1 MTRRGDELNEVLKE
15 LRREHREITAP
26 ESLEARLR
34 AAARG
39 AERATG
45 PVAMPRAP
53 VVSFWNWRWGWAM
66 AAVVLLGVGL
76 MIWDMG
82 RRSQAPV
89 QQARVETN
97 SNRAPVE
104 AAQEVAVTDASP
116 AVPDLS
122 QDAVRS
128 AERRRRAEGVTAFME
143 VPGSEGLPAPM
154 ESSIVRVR
162 MAKGDLRQY
171 GFDVPPAATGEMIHA
186 DLYLGEDG
194 LPRAIRLV
202 R

>member
-1 MTRRGDELNEVLKE
+1 MTRRGDELDEVLKE

-34 AAARG
+34 AAAG
-39 AERATG
+39 RAR
-45 PVAMPRAP
+45 PVEVPRTP
-53 VVSFWNWRWGWAM
+53 VVSWWNWRWLSRWGWAM
-66 AAVVLLGVGL
+66 AAVVLVGVGL

-89 QQARVETN
+89 QQAVVETN

-104 AAQEVAVTDASP
+104 QAQNVTVADVRPVDH
-116 AVPDLS
+116 DFS
-122 QDAVRS
+122 QDVVRP
-128 AERRRRAEGVTAFME
+128 AERRRRGEGVTAFME

-171 GFDVPPAATGEMIHA
+171 GFDVPPAATNELIHA

>member
-15 LRREHREITAP
+15 LRREHQEITAP

-34 AAARG
+34 AAAR
-39 AERATG
+39 AAR
-45 PVAMPRAP
+45 PVEVTRAP
-53 VVSFWNWRWGWAM
+53 VVSFWNWRRGWAM

-76 MIWDMG
+76 MIWGMG
-82 RRSQAPV
+82 RSTHAPV
-89 QQARVETN
+89 QQAVRETD

-104 AAQEVAVTDASP
+104 QAQDVTVADVRPVDHDFSED
-116 AVPDLS
+116 VG
-122 QDAVRS
+122 RS
-128 AERRRRAEGVTAFME
+128 AERRRRGEGVTAFME

-171 GFDVPPAATGEMIHA
+171 GFDVPPAAAGEVIHA

>member
-15 LRREHREITAP
+15 LRQEHREITAP

-34 AAARG
+34 AAAR
-39 AERATG
+39 AAR
-45 PVAMPRAP
+45 PVEVPRAP
-53 VVSFWNWRWGWAM
+53 AVSLWNWRWGWAM

-97 SNRAPVE
+97 ANRALVEQAQNVTVADVRPV
-104 AAQEVAVTDASP
+104 DH
-116 AVPDLS
+116 DLS
-122 QDAVRS
+122 EDVVRPT
-128 AERRRRAEGVTAFME
+128 ERRRRGEGVTAFME

-154 ESSIVRVR
+154 ESSIVRVK

-171 GFDVPPAATGEMIHA
+171 GFDVAPAATGEMIHA

>member
-34 AAARG
+34 AAACAAR
-39 AERATG
+39 
-45 PVAMPRAP
+45 PVEVPRAP
-53 VVSFWNWRWGWAM
+53 VVSGWNWRWGWAM

-89 QQARVETN
+89 RQAGVETD
-97 SNRAPVE
+97 SNRGPVE
-104 AAQEVAVTDASP
+104 QAQNVTVADAAPTE
-116 AVPDLS
+116 PDLS
-122 QDAVRS
+122 QDVVRP
-128 AERRRRAEGVTAFME
+128 AEHRRRGEGVTAFME

-171 GFDVPPAATGEMIHA
+171 GFDVPPAATAEMIHA

>member
-1 MTRRGDELNEVLKE
+1 MTRRGDELEEVLKE

-34 AAARG
+34 AAARAG
-39 AERATG
+39 R
-45 PVAMPRAP
+45 PVAVPRAP
-53 VVSFWNWRWGWAM
+53 VVSWWNWRWGWAM
-66 AAVVLLGVGL
+66 AAVVLFGVGL

-89 QQARVETN
+89 QQAGVETN
-97 SNRAPVE
+97 SNRAPAE
-104 AAQEVAVTDASP
+104 QAQNVTVADAGP
-116 AVPDLS
+116 VDHDLS
-122 QDAVRS
+122 QDVVRP
-128 AERRRRAEGVTAFME
+128 AERRRRGDAVTAFME

>member
-1 MTRRGDELNEVLKE
+1 MTKRNDELNEVLKE
-15 LRREHREITAP
+15 LRAEHRGITAP

-34 AAARG
+34 AAARP
-39 AERATG
+39 AR
-45 PVAMPRAP
+45 PVTVPRAP
-53 VVSFWNWRWGWAM
+53 VMSWWNWRWGWAM

-89 QQARVETN
+89 QRAGVETN

-104 AAQEVAVTDASP
+104 QAQDVTVADATP
-116 AVPDLS
+116 TEPDLS
-122 QDAVRS
+122 QDVRR

-171 GFDVPPAATGEMIHA
+171 GFDVPPAAAGEVIHA

>member
-1 MTRRGDELNEVLKE
+1 MTRRGDELDEVLKE

-34 AAARG
+34 AAAR
-39 AERATG
+39 AAR
-45 PVAMPRAP
+45 PVAVPPAP

-76 MIWDMG
+76 MIWDME
-82 RRSQAPV
+82 RRSHAPV
-89 QQARVETN
+89 QRAAVETN
-97 SNRAPVE
+97 SNRAPAE
-104 AAQEVAVTDASP
+104 ATQEVAVVEANP
-116 AVPDLS
+116 AGPDLS
-122 QDAVRS
+122 QDVVRS

-171 GFDVPPAATGEMIHA
+171 GFDVPPAAAGEMIHA

>member
-45 PVAMPRAP
+45 PVVVPQAP
-53 VVSFWNWRWGWAM
+53 AVSWWNWSWGWAM

-97 SNRAPVE
+97 SNPAPVE
-104 AAQEVAVTDASP
+104 QGQSVTVADVRPVDH
-116 AVPDLS
+116 DFS
-122 QDAVRS
+122 QDAERP
-128 AERRRRAEGVTAFME
+128 AERRRRGDGATAFME

>member
-1 MTRRGDELNEVLKE
+1 MTKRNDELNEVLKE
-15 LRREHREITAP
+15 LRREHREVTAP

-34 AAARG
+34 AAAR
-39 AERATG
+39 AARPATG
-45 PVAMPRAP
+45 TVAVPRAP
-53 VVSFWNWRWGWAM
+53 VMNIWNWRWGFGV
-66 AAVVLLGVGL
+66 AAVVILGLV
-76 MIWDMG
+76 IWG
-82 RRSQAPV
+82 VERRADAPV

-97 SNRAPVE
+97 TNRAPDE
-104 AAQEVAVTDASP
+104 QAHNVAVADATP
-116 AVPDLS
+116 TEPDLS
-122 QDAVRS
+122 QDAVQRP
-128 AERRRRAEGVTAFME
+128 ERRRRSESVTAFME

-171 GFDVPPAATGEMIHA
+171 GFDVTPAAANEVIHA

>member
-1 MTRRGDELNEVLKE
+1 MTRRGDELEEVLKE

-34 AAARG
+34 SAAR
-39 AERATG
+39 AAR
-45 PVAMPRAP
+45 PVEVTRTP
-53 VVSFWNWRWGWAM
+53 VLSFWNWRWGWAM

-89 QQARVETN
+89 QQAGMETN

-104 AAQEVAVTDASP
+104 QAQDVTVADATP
-116 AVPDLS
+116 TEPDLS
-122 QDAVRS
+122 QDVRR
-128 AERRRRAEGVTAFME
+128 AERRRRSEGVTAFME

-162 MAKGDLRQY
+162 MAKGELRQY
-171 GFDVPPAATGEMIHA
+171 GFDVPPAATNEVIHA

>member
-1 MTRRGDELNEVLKE
+1 MTKRTDELNEVLKE

-34 AAARG
+34 AAAR
-39 AERATG
+39 AAR
-45 PVAMPRAP
+45 PVEVTRAP
-53 VVSFWNWRWGWAM
+53 AVSWWNWRWGWAM
-66 AAVVLLGVGL
+66 AAVVLLGFGL

-82 RRSQAPV
+82 RRSHAPV
-89 QQARVETN
+89 QQAVVATD

-104 AAQEVAVTDASP
+104 QGQEVAVADVRP
-116 AVPDLS
+116 VDHDFS
-122 QDAVRS
+122 QDVGLP
-128 AERRRRAEGVTAFME
+128 AERRRRGEAVTAFME

-171 GFDVPPAATGEMIHA
+171 GFDVPPAAAGELIHA

>member
-34 AAARG
+34 AAARAAG
-39 AERATG
+39 PATG
-45 PVAMPRAP
+45 PGAVPRAP
-53 VVSFWNWRWGWAM
+53 VVSFWNCRWGWAM

-82 RRSQAPV
+82 RRSQTPV
-89 QQARVETN
+89 RQAGVETD
-97 SNRAPVE
+97 SNRAPAE
-104 AAQEVAVTDASP
+104 AAQEVTVAEANP
-116 AVPDLS
+116 AGPDLS
-122 QDAVRS
+122 QDVVRS

-154 ESSIVRVR
+154 ESRDRKSVV
-162 MAKGDLRQY
+162 
-171 GFDVPPAATGEMIHA
+171 
-186 DLYLGEDG
+186 
-194 LPRAIRLV
+194 
-202 R
+202 

>member
-1 MTRRGDELNEVLKE
+1 MTKRTDELNEVLKE

-34 AAARG
+34 AAAR
-39 AERATG
+39 AARPLEVTRT
-45 PVAMPRAP
+45 P
-53 VVSFWNWRWGWAM
+53 VVSSWNWRWGWAM

-76 MIWDMG
+76 MIWGMG
-82 RRSQAPV
+82 RSTHTPV
-89 QQARVETN
+89 QQAVGKTD

-104 AAQEVAVTDASP
+104 QAQDVTVADASP
-116 AVPDLS
+116 VDHDFS
-122 QDAVRS
+122 QDVGRPTD
-128 AERRRRAEGVTAFME
+128 RRRRGEGVTAFME

-154 ESSIVRVR
+154 ESSIVRVK

-171 GFDVPPAATGEMIHA
+171 GFDVPPAAAGELIHA

>member
-1 MTRRGDELNEVLKE
+1 MN
-15 LRREHREITAP
+15 I
-26 ESLEARLR
+26 
-34 AAARG
+34 
-39 AERATG
+39 
-45 PVAMPRAP
+45 
-53 VVSFWNWRWGWAM
+53 WNWRWGWAM

-82 RRSQAPV
+82 RRSHAPV
-89 QQARVETN
+89 QQAGVETN

-104 AAQEVAVTDASP
+104 QTQGVTVADVRPVDH
-116 AVPDLS
+116 DFS
-122 QDAVRS
+122 QDVVRP
-128 AERRRRAEGVTAFME
+128 AERRRRGEAVTAFME

-154 ESSIVRVR
+154 ESSIVRVK

-171 GFDVPPAATGEMIHA
+171 GFDVPPAATSEVIHA

>member
-1 MTRRGDELNEVLKE
+1 MTRRGDELDEVLKE
-15 LRREHREITAP
+15 LRREHRETTAP

-34 AAARG
+34 AAAR
-39 AERATG
+39 AAR
-45 PVAMPRAP
+45 PVEMPRTPA
-53 VVSFWNWRWGWAM
+53 VSSWNWRWGWAM

-82 RRSQAPV
+82 RRPQAPG
-89 QQARVETN
+89 QQAGVETN

-104 AAQEVAVTDASP
+104 QAQNVTVADAGPVDHDFSED
-116 AVPDLS
+116 V
-122 QDAVRS
+122 VRP
-128 AERRRRAEGVTAFME
+128 AERRRRGEAVTAFME

-171 GFDVPPAATGEMIHA
+171 GFDVPPAAASEVIHA

>member
-1 MTRRGDELNEVLKE
+1 MTKRNDELNEVLKE
-15 LRREHREITAP
+15 LRREHQEITPP

-39 AERATG
+39 AGRATG
-45 PVAMPRAP
+45 PVAVPRAP
-53 VVSFWNWRWGWAM
+53 VVNIWNWRWGWAM

-89 QQARVETN
+89 QHAGVETN

-104 AAQEVAVTDASP
+104 QAQDVTVADATP
-116 AVPDLS
+116 TEPDLS
-122 QDAVRS
+122 QDVVRR
-128 AERRRRAEGVTAFME
+128 AERRRRAERVTAFME

-171 GFDVPPAATGEMIHA
+171 GFDVTPAAANEVIHA

>member
-1 MTRRGDELNEVLKE
+1 MTKRNDELNEVLKE
-15 LRREHREITAP
+15 LRAEHRGITAP

-34 AAARG
+34 AAARAAG
-39 AERATG
+39 RASG
-45 PVAMPRAP
+45 PVAVPRAP
-53 VVSFWNWRWGWAM
+53 VMSWWNWRWGWAM

-82 RRSQAPV
+82 RRSHAPV
-89 QQARVETN
+89 QQAGVETN
-97 SNRAPVE
+97 SNRASVE
-104 AAQEVAVTDASP
+104 QTQGVTVADATP
-116 AVPDLS
+116 TEPDLS
-122 QDAVRS
+122 QDVRR

>member
-1 MTRRGDELNEVLKE
+1 MTKRNDELNEVLKE
-15 LRREHREITAP
+15 LRAEHRGIAAP

-34 AAARG
+34 AAARAAG
-39 AERATG
+39 RATG
-45 PVAMPRAP
+45 PVAVPRAP
-53 VVSFWNWRWGWAM
+53 AMNIWNWRWGFGV
-66 AAVVLLGVGL
+66 AAVLILGLV
-76 MIWDMG
+76 IWG
-82 RRSQAPV
+82 VERRAEAPV

-97 SNRAPVE
+97 SNRAPE
-104 AAQEVAVTDASP
+104 GPQEVAAVDAKP
-116 AVPDLS
+116 AEHDLA
-122 QDAVRS
+122 QETVRP
-128 AERRRRAEGVTAFME
+128 AERRRRGEAVTAFME
-143 VPGSEGLPAPM
+143 IPGSEGLPAPV
-154 ESSIVRVR
+154 ESSIVRVK

>member
-1 MTRRGDELNEVLKE
+1 
-15 LRREHREITAP
+15 
-26 ESLEARLR
+26 
-34 AAARG
+34 
-39 AERATG
+39 
-45 PVAMPRAP
+45 
-53 VVSFWNWRWGWAM
+53 M

-82 RRSQAPV
+82 RKAQAPV
-89 QQARVETN
+89 QRAGVETR
-97 SNRAPVE
+97 SNRAPAE
-104 AAQEVAVTDASP
+104 AAQEVAVAEANP
-116 AVPDLS
+116 AGPDLS
-122 QDAVRS
+122 QDVVRS
-128 AERRRRAEGVTAFME
+128 AERRRRVEGVTAFME

-171 GFDVPPAATGEMIHA
+171 GFDVPPAATNEVIHA